1 MLTLIDSH
9 LYEQMR
15 TLLKE
20 GDIEA
25 VVDPSL
31 GHNYNED
38 CMWKVAELGMMCVE
52 PRPFNRPTMAEVV
65 QELRDAIA
73 MEGIAY
79 PSSTTPSL
87 ASPSSA
93 PSSGPL

>member
-1 MLTLIDSH
+1 MRH
-9 LYEQMR
+9 LLAED
-15 TLLKE
+15 
-20 GDIEA
+20 DIKA

-31 GHNYNED
+31 GPKYNED

-65 QELRDAIA
+65 QDLREAIA
-73 MEGIAY
+73 LEGI
-79 PSSTTPSL
+79 PHPSL
-87 ASPSSA
+87 MTPVSPRSA